1 MSFWEYVGNR
11 HQQLLTDAYQHASA
25 VFQCMVVA
33 TLIGVVIGVVTYRS
47 EWAGNLATTTTSTIL
62 TIPSLAMIGLLIPI
76 VGLGVPP
83 TVIAL
88 TLYGLLPIVRNSIVG
103 LRGVDPSLVDAAK
116 GIGMSRPMRLVRV
129 ELPLAW
135 PPILTGIRVSTQ
147 MLMGIA
153 AIAAYAS
160 GPGLG
165 NEIFRGIGSLGSKNA
180 LNQVLAGT
188 LGIIILALLFD
199 AAYVVLGRLTIPRG
213 SVPESAATTTSGAS
227 IELENL
233 TKKYPGT
240 PQPAVENVNMEI
252 KAGELVVFVGPSGC
266 GKSTTLKMINRLIE
280 PTGGRIRI
288 DGEDV
293 TDIDP
298 VKLRR
303 KVGYAIQSSGLFP
316 HMTVAQNIALV
327 PRMIGWSKSRI
338 RDRVEEMLD
347 LVGLDAG
354 EFQGRYPRQLS
365 GGQQQRVGVA
375 RALAADPPVLL
386 MDEPFGAVDPITRDH
401 LQDELIRLQH
411 ELHKT
416 IVFVTHDFDEAIKLG
431 DRIAVLRERSHIAQ
445 FDTPEAILTNPADD
459 FVSGF
464 VGAGAAL
471 KRLNLTRVRDV
482 EITDYPTVTVDDPL
496 QDIFDR
502 LRDSGTNEI
511 LLLDKRGRPYKWLR
525 RGDMMRAKGSL
536 ARAGTLVSDTVTRDA
551 TLRDALE
558 AVLTDNAGRV
568 AVTGRRGEYTGVV
581 DMETLMNSV
590 HELLEAD
597 RLEAMEAQ
605 HELEEARALQ
615 THAEQEG
622 AGGEEPA

>member
-1 MSFWEYVGNR
+1 VP
-11 HQQLLTDAYQHASA
+11 D
-25 VFQCMVVA
+25 
-33 TLIGVVIGVVTYRS
+33 RS
-47 EWAGNLATTTTSTIL
+47 DTS
-62 TIPSLAMIGLLIPI
+62 
-76 VGLGVPP
+76 
-83 TVIAL
+83 
-88 TLYGLLPIVRNSIVG
+88 
-103 LRGVDPSLVDAAK
+103 
-116 GIGMSRPMRLVRV
+116 
-129 ELPLAW
+129 
-135 PPILTGIRVSTQ
+135 
-147 MLMGIA
+147 
-153 AIAAYAS
+153 
-160 GPGLG
+160 
-165 NEIFRGIGSLGSKNA
+165 
-180 LNQVLAGT
+180 
-188 LGIIILALLFD
+188 
-199 AAYVVLGRLTIPRG
+199 
-213 SVPESAATTTSGAS
+213 TSGAA

-233 TKKYPGT
+233 TKRYPGN
-240 PQPAVENVNMEI
+240 PQPSVDSVTMEI
-252 KAGELVVFVGPSGC
+252 KAGETVILVGPSGC

-280 PTGGRIRI
+280 PSGGRIRI
-288 DGEDV
+288 GGEDV
-293 TDIDP
+293 THMDP

-303 KVGYAIQSSGLFP
+303 KIGYAIQSSGLFP

-327 PRMIGWSKSRI
+327 PGMIGWSKTRI
-338 RDRVEEMLD
+338 AGRVEEMLD
-347 LVGLDAG
+347 LVGLDPG
-354 EFQGRYPRQLS
+354 EFHGRYPRQLS

-401 LQDELIRLQH
+401 LQDELIRLQR

-496 QDIFDR
+496 QEIFNR
-502 LRDSGTNEI
+502 LRSGGSNEI
-511 LLLDKRGRPYKWLR
+511 LLLDRRGRPYKWLR
-525 RGDMMRAKGSL
+525 RGDLMRARGSL
-536 ARAGTLVSDTVTRDA
+536 ARAGTLVQDTVTRDA

-581 DMETLMNSV
+581 DMETLINSV
-590 HELLEAD
+590 HEMLEAD

-605 HELEEARALQ
+605 HELQEARAQQ
-615 THAEQEG
+615 THFAQEG
-622 AGGEEPA
+622 VGDGEAKA

>member
-1 MSFWEYVGNR
+1 
-11 HQQLLTDAYQHASA
+11 
-25 VFQCMVVA
+25 
-33 TLIGVVIGVVTYRS
+33 
-47 EWAGNLATTTTSTIL
+47 
-62 TIPSLAMIGLLIPI
+62 
-76 VGLGVPP
+76 
-83 TVIAL
+83 
-88 TLYGLLPIVRNSIVG
+88 
-103 LRGVDPSLVDAAK
+103 
-116 GIGMSRPMRLVRV
+116 
-129 ELPLAW
+129 
-135 PPILTGIRVSTQ
+135 
-147 MLMGIA
+147 
-153 AIAAYAS
+153 
-160 GPGLG
+160 
-165 NEIFRGIGSLGSKNA
+165 
-180 LNQVLAGT
+180 
-188 LGIIILALLFD
+188 
-199 AAYVVLGRLTIPRG
+199 
-213 SVPESAATTTSGAS
+213 
-227 IELENL
+227 
-233 TKKYPGT
+233 
-240 PQPAVENVNMEI
+240 MEI
-252 KAGELVVFVGPSGC
+252 KAGETVVFVGPSGC

-288 DGEDV
+288 GGEDV
-293 TDIDP
+293 TDMDP

-303 KVGYAIQSSGLFP
+303 RIGYAIQSSGLFP

-327 PRMIGWSKSRI
+327 PRMTGWPTGRI
-338 RDRVEEMLD
+338 KARVEEMLD
-347 LVGLDAG
+347 LVGLDPG
-354 EFQGRYPRQLS
+354 EFHDRYPRQLS

-471 KRLNLTRVRDV
+471 KRLNLTRVRNV
-482 EITDYPTVTVDDPL
+482 EITDYPTVAVDDPL
-496 QDIFDR
+496 QEIFNK
-502 LRDSGTNEI
+502 LRSSGTNEI
-511 LLLDKRGRPYKWLR
+511 LLLDRRRRPYKWLR
-525 RGDMMRAKGSL
+525 RGDLMRARGSL

-568 AVTGRRGEYTGVV
+568 AVTGRRGEYEGVV

-597 RLEAMEAQ
+597 RLEAARGAGRTGGGPGGPDARRAGGRRQGGRKGRGGADVTTPTALDPETDDPESETETETEETSAAPAKSLTGSPELAADDATARGPPRRAAHHLAVVPAGRPGRDLRERAVERPGAEGPAAARGADGDLDLLRARHRDPAGRPAHPQGVPAGDPGGDGGRQ
-605 HELEEARALQ
+605 HGSGDPGDRAAGAAGDLAGHRPDGGADRHRGVRGAARPVEHDRRPEGQRPDTPGGRARHRHVTAGGAGPGRTPAGGTADPRGRAYGARPERGHGDAGHVRRGRRARAY
-615 THAEQEG
+615 
-622 AGGEEPA
+622 

>member
-1 MSFWEYVGNR
+1 MPETS
-11 HQQLLTDAYQHASA
+11 
-25 VFQCMVVA
+25 VA
-33 TLIGVVIGVVTYRS
+33 G
-47 EWAGNLATTTTSTIL
+47 
-62 TIPSLAMIGLLIPI
+62 
-76 VGLGVPP
+76 
-83 TVIAL
+83 
-88 TLYGLLPIVRNSIVG
+88 
-103 LRGVDPSLVDAAK
+103 AA
-116 GIGMSRPMRLVRV
+116 
-129 ELPLAW
+129 
-135 PPILTGIRVSTQ
+135 
-147 MLMGIA
+147 
-153 AIAAYAS
+153 
-160 GPGLG
+160 
-165 NEIFRGIGSLGSKNA
+165 
-180 LNQVLAGT
+180 
-188 LGIIILALLFD
+188 
-199 AAYVVLGRLTIPRG
+199 
-213 SVPESAATTTSGAS
+213 

-233 TKKYPGT
+233 TKRYPGN
-240 PQPAVENVNMEI
+240 PQPAVDNVSMDI
-252 KAGELVVFVGPSGC
+252 RAGETVVFVGPSGC

-288 DGEDV
+288 DDEDV
-293 TDIDP
+293 TDMDP

-303 KVGYAIQSSGLFP
+303 KVGYAIQSAGLFP

-327 PRMIGWSKSRI
+327 PRMIGWSKART
-338 RDRVEEMLD
+338 RARVEELLD
-347 LVGLDAG
+347 LVGLDPG
-354 EFQGRYPRQLS
+354 DFHGRYPRQLS

-401 LQDELIRLQH
+401 LQDELIRLQR

-416 IVFVTHDFDEAIKLG
+416 IVFVTHDFDEAIKIG

-482 EITDYPTVTVDDPL
+482 EMRGYPTVTVDTPL
-496 QDIFDR
+496 QEIFGL
-502 LRDSGTNEI
+502 LRGSGTNEI
-511 LLLDKRGRPYKWLR
+511 LLLDRRRRPYKWLR
-525 RGDMMRAKGSL
+525 RGDLMRARGSL
-536 ARAGTLVSDTVTRDA
+536 ARAGTLVHDTVTRDA

-568 AVTGRRGEYTGVV
+568 AVTGRRGEYIGVV

-605 HELEEARALQ
+605 ADLEVARAQQ
-615 THAEQEG
+615 THFEQEG
-622 AGGEEPA
+622 HGGERKA

>member
-1 MSFWEYVGNR
+1 MSETTV
-11 HQQLLTDAYQHASA
+11 SA
-25 VFQCMVVA
+25 EDTGGEGAAPAV
-33 TLIGVVIGVVTYRS
+33 
-47 EWAGNLATTTTSTIL
+47 NATT
-62 TIPSLAMIGLLIPI
+62 G
-76 VGLGVPP
+76 
-83 TVIAL
+83 
-88 TLYGLLPIVRNSIVG
+88 
-103 LRGVDPSLVDAAK
+103 
-116 GIGMSRPMRLVRV
+116 
-129 ELPLAW
+129 
-135 PPILTGIRVSTQ
+135 
-147 MLMGIA
+147 
-153 AIAAYAS
+153 
-160 GPGLG
+160 
-165 NEIFRGIGSLGSKNA
+165 
-180 LNQVLAGT
+180 
-188 LGIIILALLFD
+188 
-199 AAYVVLGRLTIPRG
+199 
-213 SVPESAATTTSGAS
+213 AT

-233 TKKYPGT
+233 TKRFPGSSY
-240 PQPAVENVNMEI
+240 PAVDNVSMEI
-252 KAGELVVFVGPSGC
+252 KAGETVIFVGPSGG
-266 GKSTTLKMINRLIE
+266 GKTTLLKMINRLIE
-280 PTGGRIRI
+280 PTSGRIRI
-288 DGEDV
+288 AGEDV

-316 HMTVAQNIALV
+316 HMTVAQNIGLV
-327 PRMIGWSKSRI
+327 PKMVGWSKARVAS
-338 RDRVEEMLD
+338 RVEEMLD
-347 LVGLDAG
+347 LVGLDPG

-431 DRIAVLRERSHIAQ
+431 DRIVVLRERSRITQ

-464 VGAGAAL
+464 VSAGAAL

-496 QDIFDR
+496 QNIFNL
-502 LRDSGTNEI
+502 LRSSGTNEI
-511 LLLDKRGRPYKWLR
+511 LLLDKRRRPYKWLR
-525 RGDMMRAKGSL
+525 LGDLMRAKGSL
-536 ARAGTLVSDTVTRDA
+536 ARAGTLVHDTVTRDA

-590 HELLEAD
+590 QELLEAD
-597 RLEAMEAQ
+597 RLEAREHQ
-605 HELEEARALQ
+605 HELEVTRAHQ
-615 THAEQEG
+615 THREQEG
-622 AGGEEPA
+622 GGPAGAEA

>member
-1 MSFWEYVGNR
+1 MPETS
-11 HQQLLTDAYQHASA
+11 
-25 VFQCMVVA
+25 VA
-33 TLIGVVIGVVTYRS
+33 G
-47 EWAGNLATTTTSTIL
+47 
-62 TIPSLAMIGLLIPI
+62 
-76 VGLGVPP
+76 
-83 TVIAL
+83 
-88 TLYGLLPIVRNSIVG
+88 
-103 LRGVDPSLVDAAK
+103 AA
-116 GIGMSRPMRLVRV
+116 
-129 ELPLAW
+129 
-135 PPILTGIRVSTQ
+135 
-147 MLMGIA
+147 
-153 AIAAYAS
+153 
-160 GPGLG
+160 
-165 NEIFRGIGSLGSKNA
+165 
-180 LNQVLAGT
+180 
-188 LGIIILALLFD
+188 
-199 AAYVVLGRLTIPRG
+199 
-213 SVPESAATTTSGAS
+213 

-233 TKKYPGT
+233 TKRYPGN
-240 PQPAVENVNMEI
+240 PQPAVDNVSMDI
-252 KAGELVVFVGPSGC
+252 RAGETVVFVGPSGC

-288 DGEDV
+288 DDEDV
-293 TDIDP
+293 TDMDP

-303 KVGYAIQSSGLFP
+303 KVGYAIQSAGLFP

-327 PRMIGWSKSRI
+327 PRMVGWSKART
-338 RDRVEEMLD
+338 RARVEELLD
-347 LVGLDAG
+347 LVGLDPG
-354 EFQGRYPRQLS
+354 EFHGRYPRQLS

-401 LQDELIRLQH
+401 LQDELIRLQR

-416 IVFVTHDFDEAIKLG
+416 IVFVTHDFDEAIKIG

-482 EITDYPTVTVDDPL
+482 EMRGYPTVTVDTPL
-496 QDIFDR
+496 QEIFGL
-502 LRDSGTNEI
+502 LRGSGTNEI
-511 LLLDKRGRPYKWLR
+511 LLLDRRRRPYKWLR
-525 RGDMMRAKGSL
+525 RGDLMRARGSL
-536 ARAGTLVSDTVTRDA
+536 ARAGTLVHDTVTRDA

-568 AVTGRRGEYTGVV
+568 AVTGRRGEYIGVV

-605 HELEEARALQ
+605 ADLEVARAQQ
-615 THAEQEG
+615 TRFEQEG
-622 AGGEEPA
+622 HGGERKA

>member
-1 MSFWEYVGNR
+1 M
-11 HQQLLTDAYQHASA
+11 
-25 VFQCMVVA
+25 
-33 TLIGVVIGVVTYRS
+33 
-47 EWAGNLATTTTSTIL
+47 
-62 TIPSLAMIGLLIPI
+62 P
-76 VGLGVPP
+76 
-83 TVIAL
+83 
-88 TLYGLLPIVRNSIVG
+88 
-103 LRGVDPSLVDAAK
+103 DAADT
-116 GIGMSRPMRLVRV
+116 
-129 ELPLAW
+129 AD
-135 PPILTGIRVSTQ
+135 T
-147 MLMGIA
+147 
-153 AIAAYAS
+153 
-160 GPGLG
+160 
-165 NEIFRGIGSLGSKNA
+165 
-180 LNQVLAGT
+180 AGT
-188 LGIIILALLFD
+188 VTG
-199 AAYVVLGRLTIPRG
+199 AA
-213 SVPESAATTTSGAS
+213 EAATGTTGTTGTSSATGATGAT

-233 TKKYPGT
+233 SKRYPGHSR
-240 PQPAVENVNMEI
+240 PAVENVSMEI
-252 KAGELVVFVGPSGC
+252 KAGEIVVFVGPSGC

-288 DGEDV
+288 NGEDV

-327 PRMIGWSKSRI
+327 PRMIGWSKARI
-338 RDRVEEMLD
+338 NERIEEMLD
-347 LVGLDAG
+347 LVGLDPG
-354 EFQGRYPRQLS
+354 EFHGRYPRQLS

-482 EITDYPTVTVDDPL
+482 EVTDYPTVTVDDPL
-496 QDIFDR
+496 QDIFTM
-502 LRDSGTNEI
+502 LHASGTNEI

-525 RGDMMRAKGSL
+525 RGDLMRAKGSL
-536 ARAGTLVSDTVTRDA
+536 ARAGTLVHDTVTRDA

-597 RLEAMEAQ
+597 RLDALEHQ
-605 HELEEARALQ
+605 HALAEARAHRTQ
-615 THAEQEG
+615 AEQEG
-622 AGGEEPA
+622 GTGAEATA